1 MGVPD
6 AEDRESGSD
15 EGNHDPRT
23 ITASVELPG
32 GAITRG
38 FGVDEETSTVTYAV
52 HATSFAFDMGARA
65 GAARLSNETVAPF
78 GSGIGRRV
86 HACLWRPIAKSD
98 AVCPL
103 KTNDGARPKTG
114 RLLLD
119 AALASVAI

>member
-38 FGVDEETSTVTYAV
+38 FGVDEETSALTYV
-52 HATSFAFDMGARA
+52 VLGTPFDMGARSSA
-65 GAARLSNETVAPF
+65 TRLVNEQLATLRFAIER
-78 GSGIGRRV
+78 GSQAWGQVTR
-86 HACLWRPIAKSD
+86 SD
-98 AVCPL
+98 EVYPL
-103 KTNDGARPKTG
+103 KTNDGARPKEG
-114 RLLLD
+114 RRFLD
-119 AALASVAI
+119 EALATFGI